1 MNMKYFELSK
11 DKQMRIIN
19 AGMEVFGQ
27 YGYKKGNTDD
37 IATKAGISKG
47 LLFHYFENKKS
58 FYIYLFDFCEKL
70 MRKHVCYDEIKDIED
85 FFDLLQYGSQKKL
98 LLIKQYPFLVD
109 FILNAYLSQ
118 KETVTP
124 EINQR
129 ITKIIDSVFDN
140 YFQYVDMSKFK
151 DYINPQQ
158 LYQMLIWMAD
168 GYLLNKK
175 RCGEHFDVDEM
186 MIEFD
191 SWIKMLKMMSYKEE
205 YL

>member
-1 MNMKYFELSK
+1 MNQKFLTLTKE
-11 DKQMRIIN
+11 KQLRIVN
-19 AGMEVFGQ
+19 AGMEFFGR
-27 YGYKKGNTDD
+27 YGYKKANTDD
-37 IATKAGISKG
+37 IAAKAGISKG

-58 FYIYLFDFCEKL
+58 FYMYLFDFCEKL
-70 MRKHVCYDEIKDIED
+70 MKNYIHYDEIKEIDD
-85 FFDLLQYGSQKKL
+85 FFDLMQYGSQKKL

-118 KETVTP
+118 KEAVTP

-129 ITKIIDSVFDN
+129 INRIMDSIFDD
-140 YFQYVDMSKFK
+140 YFQFVDMSKFK
-151 DYINPQQ
+151 DNIDFHY

-175 RCGEHFDVDEM
+175 RCGEHFDIDEM
-186 MIEFD
+186 MDEFD
-191 SWIKMLKMMSYKEE
+191 SWMKIFKMMSYKEE